1 MAKKPQRSLKFT
13 PLALVAAGLA
23 LLSACTG
30 TKAAPGPPPPVP
42 VLAATVEQKD
52 VPVRVHAIGTVE
64 AYSTVSVKTQ
74 ITGELTGVYFK
85 EGDDVR
91 KGQLIFTLDKRPL
104 EAELNRAQSNLAK
117 DEAAAANARVQ
128 QKRYEALVK
137 AGVVSKEQYDQLESS
152 AQAADAA
159 VAADKAAVENAKVQL
174 IYCSIYSPIN
184 GTVLDTNLEVGE
196 MAFPGT
202 SILTLADL
210 TRPWMY
216 VYVNEV
222 KLGHVKL
229 GQKAMISV
237 DSFPDKKFSGKVIA
251 ISNKAEFTP
260 KTIQTKEER
269 VKLVFAVKIA
279 IDNPDMSLKPGMPA
293 DAEIMIKGN

>member
-1 MAKKPQRSLKFT
+1 MMNWSELYKSGSVSKQALDNAETNYRMAK
-13 PLALVAAGLA
+13 AGYNQI
-23 LLSACTG
+23 SAT
-30 TKAAPGPPPPVP
+30 
-42 VLAATVEQKD
+42 
-52 VPVRVHAIGTVE
+52 I
-64 AYSTVSVKTQ
+64 
-74 ITGELTGVYFK
+74 
-85 EGDDVR
+85 
-91 KGQLIFTLDKRPL
+91 
-104 EAELNRAQSNLAK
+104 LN
-117 DEAAAANARVQ
+117 
-128 QKRYEALVK
+128 
-137 AGVVSKEQYDQLESS
+137 
-152 AQAADAA
+152 A
-159 VAADKAAVENAKVQL
+159 V
-174 IYCSIYSPIN
+174 IYSPIN

-202 SILTLADL
+202 PILTLADL

-237 DSFPDKKFSGKVIA
+237 DSFPDKKFSGNVIT

-293 DAEIMIKGN
+293 DAEIIIKEK